1 MQKNSRLYDALKI
14 WLGQDCRWAHLGHLT
29 TCCWM
34 VFALIQTG
42 SVSLTKW
49 TTYLPC
55 RGRYAQSKQRRV
67 RRWLGNSRI
76 NIHRLY
82 KPLIQSALAT
92 WEAECLYLCLDTSL
106 FWEEYCL
113 IRLAVVYR
121 GRSIPLAWRVLEHAS
136 ASVSADT
143 YQALLMQSAQYL
155 PSGVAVILLAD
166 RGFVHTRAMQT
177 MRQLGWHYRIRL
189 KSDTWLWRPGSGWC
203 QPTSFHL
210 ARGKALCFHNVRL
223 HLQEKYGPVHVI
235 LGRNNINGEFWAVV
249 SDQPTCP
256 KTFAEYGLR
265 FDIEEGFLDD
275 QTGGWNLQRSEIRSV
290 TDLSRL
296 WFILAVATLYVTAQG
311 LDVVQAGR
319 RRWIDTHW
327 FRGNSYFRIGLEW
340 TKAALLNGWQLI
352 QQVCFT
358 AYLDPEPAM
367 ASRRQHN
374 KKAGRLDFNVITVK
388 FLPD

>member
-1 MQKNSRLYDALKI
+1 
-14 WLGQDCRWAHLGHLT
+14 
-29 TCCWM
+29 M

-55 RGRYAQSKQRRV
+55 RGLYAQSKQRRV

-82 KPLIQSALAT
+82 KPLIQAALAT

-136 ASVSADT
+136 ASVSFDA
-143 YQALLMQSAQYL
+143 YRELLMQSAQSL
-155 PSGVAVILLAD
+155 PSGVKVILLAD
-166 RGFVHTRAMQT
+166 RGFVHTRAMKAMQ
-177 MRQLGWHYRIRL
+177 QLGWHYRIRL
-189 KSDTWLWRPGSGWC
+189 KSDTWLWRPDHGWC
-203 QPTSFHL
+203 QPKSFHL
-210 ARGKALCFHNVRL
+210 ERGKALCFHNVRL
-223 HLQEKYGPVHVI
+223 HRQEKYGPVHVI
-235 LGRNNINGEFWAVV
+235 LGRTNINGEFWAVV
-249 SDQPTCP
+249 SDQPTSP
-256 KTFAEYGLR
+256 ETFAEYALR

-275 QTGGWNLQRSEIRSV
+275 QSSGWNLQRSEIRSV

-296 WFILAVATLYVTAQG
+296 WFILALATLYVTAQG
-311 LDVVQAGR
+311 LEVVQSGR
-319 RRWIDTHW
+319 RRWVDTHW

-340 TKAALLNGWQLI
+340 TKAALINGWQLI
-352 QQVCFT
+352 QQVCLT
-358 AYLDPEPAM
+358 SYRDPEPAIS
-367 ASRRQHN
+367 SRRQHN
-374 KKAGRLDFNVITVK
+374 QKAGRLDFMVITVK